1 MDNGK
6 FVKLAE
12 RYVKEMEGLPNTRDL
27 FIVWLSKI
35 AGNNKCMIGADGSN
49 NYWEVTYINK
59 AFVKDEF
66 GVDDWDDEINDPNYD
81 QPLHFI
87 IDKYSFVKKEYK

>member
-27 FIVWLSKI
+27 FIVWLSPFVI
-35 AGNNKCMIGADGSN
+35 
-49 NYWEVTYINK
+49 TK
-59 AFVKDEF
+59 AF
-66 GVDDWDDEINDPNYD
+66 
-81 QPLHFI
+81 
-87 IDKYSFVKKEYK
+87 

>member
-1 MDNGK
+1 
-6 FVKLAE
+6 
-12 RYVKEMEGLPNTRDL
+12 MENLLNWQNAMLKKWKVCLTL

-49 NYWEVTYINK
+49 DYWEVTYIDK

-66 GVDDWDDEINDPNYD
+66 GVDDWDNEINDPNYD

-87 IDKYSFVKKEYK
+87 IDKYSFAKKEYK